1 MEFFE
6 CIKMRRSIR
15 QYSDRSLFMDD
26 IEKIVDAGRLAA
38 TARNEQPWEFI
49 VITNRDR
56 LLELGAIV
64 SPNGA
69 LVKGAAAAIVVLCRD
84 TKYYL
89 EDGSAA
95 TENMLLA
102 ATALGIGS
110 CWIAGDKKD
119 YCQKVLEFCSVPP
132 GLSMKLVSIVALGY
146 PEDASAFD
154 TEKPKRRLD
163 EVLHIDRFGRKKE

>member
-6 CIKMRRSIR
+6 CIKKRRSIR
-15 QYSDRSLFMDD
+15 QYSDKPLSMED
-26 IEKIVDAGRLAA
+26 IERIVDAGRLAA
-38 TARNEQPWEFI
+38 TARNEQPWEFV
-49 VITNRDR
+49 VITDKDR
-56 LLELGAIV
+56 LLKLGEIV

-69 LVKGAAAAIVVLCRD
+69 LVKGAVAAIVVLCRD

-119 YCQKVLEFCSVPP
+119 YCQNVLEFCSVPLELP
-132 GLSMKLVSIVALGY
+132 MKLVSIVALGY
-146 PEDASAFD
+146 PGDPSAFEA
-154 TEKPKRRLD
+154 EKTKRRLD
-163 EVLHIDRFGRKKE
+163 ELLHIDRFGQKKK